1 MGIFKMENRE
11 LMVRAAWL
19 YYVESLTQQQIA
31 ERLNVTRRRVNEI
44 LSEALDTGM
53 VRISFETAM
62 AESVELESKLRKQF
76 GLQDSVV
83 MPSPHDPALLHSV
96 LGRGAAGF
104 LGRLIL
110 AQEPSSI
117 GVGWGSTLRE
127 TIHHMSSLNYPDIK
141 VRSMMGGLTHGS
153 EINTFE
159 IVRGFAQTLSAQC
172 RYFAAPIYAESA
184 ESRDAII
191 SQAVFQKA
199 FKQICEVDVA
209 YLSVGDVSQQSLQVR
224 YGLPEGMNE
233 KMLQKA
239 GAVGDLMGRYLDA
252 SGKEVDHPLN
262 RQVLAPELEDFR
274 GIGCRIVASGG
285 AHKHKILH
293 AVASSGLINVLITD
307 ADSARAILAMR

>member
-1 MGIFKMENRE
+1 MENRE

-31 ERLNVTRRRVNEI
+31 ERLNVTRRRVNEV
-44 LSEALDTGM
+44 LSEALESGM
-53 VRISFETAM
+53 VRISFETAL
-62 AESVELESKLRKQF
+62 AESVELEAKLRQRF
-76 GLQDSVV
+76 GLQDAVV
-83 MPSPHDPALLHSV
+83 VPSPHDPALLHSV

-104 LGRLIL
+104 LGRLIQT
-110 AQEPSSI
+110 QEPAAV

-127 TIHHMSSLNYPDIK
+127 TIHHMPSLNQTQIK

-159 IVRGFAQTLSAQC
+159 IVRGFAQVLSAQC

-199 FKQICEVDVA
+199 FKQICEVDVS

-224 YGLPEGMNE
+224 YGLPEGMDE

-252 SGKEVDHPLN
+252 SGKEIDHPLN

-274 GIGCRIVASGG
+274 RIGCRIVASGG

-293 AVASSGLINVLITD
+293 AVAASGLINVLVTD

>member
-1 MGIFKMENRE
+1 MENRE

-53 VRISFETAM
+53 VRINFDTAL
-62 AESVELESKLRKQF
+62 AEGVELEHKLRQRL
-76 GLQDSVV
+76 GLQDAVV

-104 LGRLIL
+104 LGRLIQT
-110 AQEPSSI
+110 QEPAAI
-117 GVGWGSTLRE
+117 GVGWGTTLRE
-127 TIHHMSSLNYPDIK
+127 TIHHMSSLNYPEIK

-159 IVRGFAQTLSAQC
+159 IVRGFAQVLSAQC
-172 RYFAAPIYAESA
+172 RYFAAPIYAESP

-191 SQAVFQKA
+191 SQTVFQKT
-199 FKQICEVDVA
+199 FRQICMVDVA
-209 YLSVGDVSQQSLQVR
+209 YLSVGDVTQKSLQVR
-224 YGLPEGMNE
+224 YGLPDGMSE
-233 KMLQKA
+233 TMLQKA

-252 SGKEVDHPLN
+252 SGKEIDHPLN
-262 RQVLAPELEDFR
+262 RQVLSPELEDFR
-274 GIGCRIVASGG
+274 RIGCRIVASGG

-293 AVASSGLINVLITD
+293 AVATSGLVNVLVTD
-307 ADSARAILAMR
+307 ADSARAILAMS